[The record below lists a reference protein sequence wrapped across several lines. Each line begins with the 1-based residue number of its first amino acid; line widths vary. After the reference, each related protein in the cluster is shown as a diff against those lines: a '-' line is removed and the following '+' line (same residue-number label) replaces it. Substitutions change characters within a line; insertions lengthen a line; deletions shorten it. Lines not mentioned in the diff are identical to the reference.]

1 MCFSLSHLSLSLPLS
16 NQIMSNSPK
25 LEHNGYTFD
34 FVGKVLPEL
43 TCKLCSRVLR
53 EPVQVV
59 CCGQHYCKNCIERR
73 IAANPTCP
81 NCHTPNFNHFKDKH
95 FEQRIDMLKIYCP
108 HHKKGCKW
116 TGEMSTVKSH
126 LHASQGCLYEAVLC
140 GNKCG
145 QTMMRRDIK
154 DHLLKHCMLRRV
166 RCQYCNHENTFQ
178 VVTGTHYAVCPSY
191 PVKCT
196 YNCNTKNIKRSELSK
211 HEPQCGM
218 KPTTCPF
225 SGAGCRTAL
234 VQRDLQDHLGSFM
247 AHHLDLVTKSLDS
260 LKTRADS
267 AERQMHIS
275 KAEVEDLRRQAH
287 STQSQLERKLRAI
300 ALNAAELLATCTE
313 RQLIPVQSIQALT
326 SDSYTIDSINT
337 PVTLQMVNYSEY
349 KSSGKT
355 WYSTPFYVAGGYKMC
370 LSAQAFGV
378 GPAQGTH
385 LSLAVCL
392 LCGEFDN
399 ELTWPVELPFHLM
412 VEIVKQDEDFDSGPN
427 TQSSGTPPNPK
438 TYVYFHADS
447 PQDRV
452 VNEMLVEARKYE
464 SFAPHELVESHFLYY
479 DALTLRITAES
490 EFL

>member
-1 MCFSLSHLSLSLPLS
+1 
-16 NQIMSNSPK
+16 MSNSPK

-34 FVGKVLPEL
+34 FVGKVPHEL
-43 TCKLCSRVLR
+43 SCKLCSKVLR

-59 CCGQHYCKNCIERR
+59 CCGQHYCKSCIERR

-81 NCHTPNFNHFKDKH
+81 TCRTPNFNHFKDKH

-126 LHASQGCLYEAVLC
+126 LHASQGCPYEAVLC
-140 GNKCG
+140 VNKCG

-154 DHLLKHCMLRRV
+154 EHLVKHCMLRRV
-166 RCQYCNHENTFQ
+166 RCQYCNHENTYQ
-178 VVTGTHYAVCPSY
+178 VVTGTHYGVCPSY
-191 PVKCT
+191 PVKCS

-211 HEPQCGM
+211 HEPMCGM

-225 SGAGCRTAL
+225 AGAGCKASL
-234 VQRDLQDHLGSFM
+234 VQKDLQDHLGAFT
-247 AHHLDLVTKSLDS
+247 AHHLGLVTKSMDS

-267 AERQMHIS
+267 AERQMHMA

-287 STQSQLERKLRAI
+287 STQSQMERKMRAI
-300 ALNAAELLATCTE
+300 SQNASELLASCTE
-313 RQLIPVQSIQALT
+313 RQVIAVQSIQALT
-326 SDSYTIDSINT
+326 NNNYSIDSINT

-349 KSSGKT
+349 KGSGKT

-370 LSAQAFGV
+370 LAVKPLGTGSAQGS
-378 GPAQGTH
+378 H
-385 LSLAVCL
+385 ISLSVCL
-392 LCGEFDN
+392 LNGEFDD
-399 ELTWPVELPFHLM
+399 ELAWPVELPFHLM
-412 VEIVKQDEDFDSGPN
+412 VEIVKQDENFDSGHAPN
-427 TQSSGTPPNPK
+427 TGSSSNPK
-438 TYVYFHADS
+438 TYIYFHSDS

-452 VNEMLVEARKYE
+452 TGDVLVESRKYDN
-464 SFAPHELVESHFLYY
+464 FAPHDLVESHLLYY
-479 DALTLRITAES
+479 DALMFRVTAES

>member
-1 MCFSLSHLSLSLPLS
+1 MAQGVLRRVRSSSVLA
-16 NQIMSNSPK
+16 IMSNSPK

-34 FVGKVLPEL
+34 FVGKVSSEL
-43 TCKLCSRVLR
+43 SCKLCSKVLR

-59 CCGQHYCKNCIERR
+59 CCGQHYCKSCIERR

-126 LHASQGCLYEAVLC
+126 LHASQGCTYEAVLC
-140 GNKCG
+140 VNKCG

-154 DHLLKHCMLRRV
+154 EHLTKHCMLRRV
-166 RCQYCNHENTFQ
+166 RCQYCNHENTYQ

-191 PVKCT
+191 PVKCS
-196 YNCNTKNIKRSELSK
+196 YNCNTKNIKRSELNK
-211 HEPQCGM
+211 HEPVCGM

-225 SGAGCRTAL
+225 TGAGCKASL
-234 VQRDLQDHLGSFM
+234 VQKDLQDHLGAFTT
-247 AHHLDLVTKSLDS
+247 HHLDLVTKSMDS
-260 LKTRADS
+260 FKTRADS
-267 AERQMHIS
+267 AERQMHMA

-287 STQSQLERKLRAI
+287 STQSQMERNMRAI
-300 ALNAAELLATCTE
+300 ARNASELLASCTE
-313 RQLIPVQSIQALT
+313 RQVIAVQSIQALT
-326 SDSYTIDSINT
+326 GNNYTIDSINT

-349 KSSGKT
+349 KGSGKT

-370 LSAQAFGV
+370 LAVHAIGTGSAQGSA
-378 GPAQGTH
+378 
-385 LSLAVCL
+385 LSLSVCL
-392 LCGEFDN
+392 LNGEFDD
-399 ELTWPVELPFHLM
+399 ELAWPVELPFHLM
-412 VEIVKQDEDFDSGPN
+412 VEIVKQDENFDTGHSTIPGSH
-427 TQSSGTPPNPK
+427 QNPK
-438 TYVYFHADS
+438 TYVYFHSDS

-452 VNEMLVEARKYE
+452 TSEVLVEARKYE
-464 SFAPHELVESHFLYY
+464 NFATHDLVESRLLYY
-479 DALTLRITAES
+479 DALMFRVTAES